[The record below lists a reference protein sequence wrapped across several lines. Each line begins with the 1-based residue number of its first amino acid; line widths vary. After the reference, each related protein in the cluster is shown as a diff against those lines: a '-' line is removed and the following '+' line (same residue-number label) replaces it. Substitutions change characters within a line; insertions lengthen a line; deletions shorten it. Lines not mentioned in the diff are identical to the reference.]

1 MSRPLIRAALESALA
16 AMTPALAT
24 ANENVPFTPTTGT
37 PYQAV
42 FILMPEPVNIE
53 IGTAYRQ
60 DGYMQV
66 NLNYPLNAGPAA
78 AEARAEL
85 IRTTFPR
92 GRTFTVS
99 GVTVHI
105 TNTVH
110 IGNGRTE
117 SGWYFLPVRIP
128 FHSHIRS

>member
-1 MSRPLIRAALESALA
+1 MSRAKIRAALEGALNS
-16 AMTPALAT
+16 MTPALAT
-24 ANENVPFTPTTGT
+24 AWENASYAPVTGT
-37 PYQAV
+37 PYQAA

-66 NLNYPLNAGPAA
+66 NLLYPLNAGPAA

-85 IRTTFPR
+85 IRTAFPR
-92 GRTFTVS
+92 AASFTVS

-105 TNTVH
+105 TTTVH

-117 SGWYFLPVRIP
+117 SDRYFLPVRIP
-128 FHSHIRS
+128 FHAHLRS